1 MHSVSRFGAAWTTLC
16 GAAALAV
23 AAAPA
28 QAASVEPGFI
38 AGNPSCADLNSQWT
52 EVKYE
57 PVQTGTRDD
66 GTLFV
71 SITVDGPTR
80 SFGFTAT
87 PGVDAAIV
95 KGGPNTLVYAYDPDS
110 TGDTGLHAPV
120 NPENGDYYGLSHIS
134 FCYGPD
140 APPPPGGG
148 TPDPGGNPDPGTPTL
163 GGQQQPAAV
172 TDPGPAG
179 GPPATPPAAVQVL
192 GARAVAS
199 SAVLKSASGCAANAF
214 TASVSG
220 RGIDRVT
227 FYLDGRRIKT
237 VRNPAYRVRISPTG
251 LSRGAHRVTARV
263 AFVAAAQR
271 GPATRRMTF
280 LRCARAAQAP
290 RFTG

>member
-1 MHSVSRFGAAWTTLC
+1 MQLLSRFGAAGTTLC
-16 GAAALAV
+16 GTAVLVFAAV
-23 AAAPA
+23 PA
-28 QAASVEPGFI
+28 YAASVEPGFI

-57 PVQTGTRDD
+57 PVQSGTHEVGD
-66 GTLFV
+66 GSLTV
-71 SITVDGPTR
+71 SVTVDGATR
-80 SFGFTAT
+80 TFDFTAT
-87 PGVDAAIV
+87 PGVDAVIV
-95 KGGPNTLVYAYDPDS
+95 KGGPNALVYAYEPDA

-134 FCYGPD
+134 FCSGPD
-140 APPPPGGG
+140 APPPPPPGGG
-148 TPDPGGNPDPGTPTL
+148 DPTPGGQTPAPG
-163 GGQQQPAAV
+163 QQPAAV
-172 TDPGPAG
+172 TDPGT
-179 GPPATPPAAVQVL
+179 ATPPAAPPAAVEVL

-199 SAVLKSASGCAANAF
+199 SAVLKSASGCAKQAF

-237 VRNPAYRVRISPTG
+237 VHNPSYRVRISPTG
-251 LSRGAHRVTARV
+251 LTRGAHRVTARV
-263 AFVAAAQR
+263 VFVAAAQR

-280 LRCARAAQAP
+280 LRCAHAAQAP

>member
-16 GAAALAV
+16 GAAVLAV

-57 PVQTGTRDD
+57 PVQSGTNEVGD
-66 GTLFV
+66 G
-71 SITVDGPTR
+71 SISVTVDGAVR

-87 PGVDAAIV
+87 PGVDAVIV
-95 KGGPNTLVYAYDPDS
+95 KGGPNALVYAYDPDS
-110 TGDTGLHAPV
+110 AGDTGLHAPV

-148 TPDPGGNPDPGTPTL
+148 TPDPGGNPDPGSNPTP
-163 GGQQQPAAV
+163 GGQQPAAV
-172 TDPGPAG
+172 TGDPGGQPA
-179 GPPATPPAAVQVL
+179 APPAAVQVL

-199 SAVLKSASGCAANAF
+199 SAVLKSASGCAKQAF

-227 FYLDGRRIKT
+227 FYVDGRRIKT
-237 VRNPAYRVRISPTG
+237 VHNPSYRVRINPAT
-251 LSRGAHRVTARV
+251 LSTGAHRVTARV
-263 AFVAAAQR
+263 VFVAGAQR